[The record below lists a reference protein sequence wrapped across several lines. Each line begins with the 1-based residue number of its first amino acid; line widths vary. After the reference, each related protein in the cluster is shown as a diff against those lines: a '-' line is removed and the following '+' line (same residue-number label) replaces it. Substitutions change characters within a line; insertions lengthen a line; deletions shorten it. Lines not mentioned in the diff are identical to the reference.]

1 MIFKSIEK
9 ITFLILV
16 VACLLLLNGCEN
28 SSQNEEIL
36 KRIKALEI
44 QSTIVADKRAI
55 HDVLIRYAGALD
67 WLDEKRLDR
76 VFFDDAEIDYGF
88 FKGSGKD
95 FKPVLM
101 EIERN
106 LGRRW
111 HQTTQISIN
120 LDGDTAETKSYG
132 IAFASADAVADA
144 DSEVGLYVGYYQ
156 DRFEKRDGYWG
167 IAYRKYVLVSEV
179 MLQETVL
186 DGDLSV
192 MHQIDTADL
201 DSAFSFSASSSSS
214 SSSTL

>member
-1 MIFKSIEK
+1 MMNFKSIEK
-9 ITFLILV
+9 ITLLILV
-16 VACLLLLNGCEN
+16 VSCLPLLSGCGN
-28 SSQNEEIL
+28 SSQNEEIS
-36 KRIKALEI
+36 KRLKALEI
-44 QSTIVADKRAI
+44 QSTILADKQAI
-55 HDVLIRYAGALD
+55 HDVLIRYARALD

-95 FKPVLM
+95 FKPIVM

-120 LDGDTAETKSYG
+120 LEGDVAETESYG
-132 IAFASADAVADA
+132 IAFGSVDTVADA
-144 DSEVGLYVGYYQ
+144 DSEIGLYVGYYQ
-156 DRFEKRDGYWG
+156 DRLEKRGGYWG
-167 IAYRKYVLVSEV
+167 IAYRKYILVSAV

-192 MHQIDTADL
+192 MHQIGKADF
-201 DSAFSFSASSSSS
+201 DSAHYRDVGN
-214 SSSTL
+214 